1 MAKARF
7 TNVQSIQ
14 SLTAAIEAI
23 AAGEPEEVCLQKAM
37 QAVNTV
43 PNSNSMIV
51 ADLMDKV
58 IAEQGLELP
67 DAPDGPIAQ
76 TLLAAQDHVNAIEA
90 EVVAT
95 PPPAL
100 PEPTF

>member
-1 MAKARF
+1 MAKQRF
-7 TNVQSIQ
+7 THTQSIQ
-14 SLTAAIEAI
+14 SVLGAIEAI
-23 AAGEPEEVCLQKAM
+23 ASGEPEEVCLQKAM

-51 ADLMDKV
+51 AALTDQA
-58 IAEQGLELP
+58 IADQGLELP

-76 TLLAAQDHVNAIEA
+76 TLLAAQDHVNAIEG
-90 EVVAT
+90 EVVV